1 LRSRCTI
8 ACRMCF
14 GETLSNLSEIFQE
27 LLQWN
32 FVARGWER
40 LSRCV
45 SETPLPFCGK
55 LISGGDDK
63 Q

>member
-1 LRSRCTI
+1 MHD

-32 FVARGWER
+32 FVARGGER

-45 SETPLPFCGK
+45 SETPLPF
-55 LISGGDDK
+55 
-63 Q
+63 